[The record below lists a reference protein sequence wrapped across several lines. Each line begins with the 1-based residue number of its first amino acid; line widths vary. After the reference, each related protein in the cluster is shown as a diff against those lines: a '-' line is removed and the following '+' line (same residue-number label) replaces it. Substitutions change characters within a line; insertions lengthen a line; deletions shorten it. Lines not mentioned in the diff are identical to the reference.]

1 MSSHVEF
8 VDTRTAP
15 DETLTALHDLH
26 ILQDEEVLPG
36 DPPVPL
42 QQRMLDWRNQL
53 DTEGLCRWVVWKGP
67 EIVATSGL
75 QVDLIQNLQNAYG
88 WVYVHPQ
95 HRGSSYGRAVATP
108 LLDAAE
114 ADGRTRFAIGIND
127 GRSEEA
133 LAERAGMKSAYRE
146 KVSRL
151 IFDEIDWTLM
161 ESWMARAT
169 ERASDYELLF
179 LPSPIDEANLQAYCD
194 MMFVMNSAPQED
206 YVEDEDEV
214 MTPEIWRDIEAKIG
228 VHAEREILTYVARH
242 RPTGK
247 FAGFTTVAHKRL
259 QPDLVEQWDTG
270 VDPDHRNKG
279 IGRWVKAAM
288 AFKLRELYPTIR
300 RIDTE
305 NAGSNAPMLG
315 INIEMGF
322 RPILIQNVWQGD
334 LAAIRAGLSV

>member
-1 MSSHVEF
+1 MSSHIES

-15 DETLTALHDLH
+15 DETLAALHELH
-26 ILQDEEVLPG
+26 LLQDEEVLPG
-36 DPPVPL
+36 DPPIPL
-42 QQRMLDWRNQL
+42 QQRVLDWRHQL
-53 DTEGLCRWVVWKGP
+53 DTEGIYHWVMWKGP
-67 EIVATSGL
+67 EIVATSGFH
-75 QVDLIQNLQNAYG
+75 VDLVQNLKNAYG

-95 HRGSSYGRAVATP
+95 HRGCGYGRTVTAP
-108 LLDAAE
+108 MFEAAE

-151 IFDEIDWTLM
+151 VFDEIDWTLM
-161 ESWMARAT
+161 ESWMARAA
-169 ERASDYELLF
+169 ERSSDYELLF
-179 LPSPIDEANLQAYCD
+179 LPSPIEDAHVQAYCD
-194 MMFVMNSAPQED
+194 IMFVMNSAPQED
-206 YVEDEDEV
+206 YVEDEEEI
-214 MTPEIWRDIEAKIG
+214 MTPEIWRDIESKIG
-228 VHAEREILTYVARH
+228 VEAGREILTYVARH
-242 RPTGK
+242 KPTGK

-270 VDPDHRNKG
+270 VDPDHRNRG

-288 AFKLRELYPTIR
+288 AFKLREVYPNVR

-305 NAGSNAPMLG
+305 NAGSNAPMLS
-315 INIEMGF
+315 INVEMGF

-334 LAAIRAGLSV
+334 LATIRERLSV

>member
-26 ILQDEEVLPG
+26 VLQDEEVLPG
-36 DPPVPL
+36 DPPVPS

-334 LAAIRAGLSV
+334 LAAIRVGLSI

>member
-1 MSSHVEF
+1 
-8 VDTRTAP
+8 
-15 DETLTALHDLH
+15 
-26 ILQDEEVLPG
+26 
-36 DPPVPL
+36 
-42 QQRMLDWRNQL
+42 
-53 DTEGLCRWVVWKGP
+53 
-67 EIVATSGL
+67 
-75 QVDLIQNLQNAYG
+75 
-88 WVYVHPQ
+88 
-95 HRGSSYGRAVATP
+95 
-108 LLDAAE
+108 
-114 ADGRTRFAIGIND
+114 
-127 GRSEEA
+127 
-133 LAERAGMKSAYRE
+133 MKSAYRE